1 MGNIDNREDNAGRI
15 QEALENTKDN
25 VNFANQVIE
34 KTVDKKLKEELIA
47 KNQRREKAITN
58 MEHEIIEEKA
68 FQQVN
73 Q

>member
-15 QEALENTKDN
+15 QEALQNTKDN